1 MNRGSDVISAGLVV
15 NDWAA
20 FCGMDTTSTE
30 LQVRPPA
37 HLLRSLSYT
46 FSNVISSFFVLKQ
59 VVENIFKLKDA
70 HSSAMVTN
78 LRASLVDALV

>member
-1 MNRGSDVISAGLVV
+1 MSVIQAAPVV
-15 NDWAA
+15 LIFPTW
-20 FCGMDTTSTE
+20 F
-30 LQVRPPA
+30 
-37 HLLRSLSYT
+37 LS
-46 FSNVISSFFVLKQ
+46 SQ

>member
-1 MNRGSDVISAGLVV
+1 MNERNERTDLGTRGRPWVLAGLVV

-20 FCGMDTTSTE
+20 FCGLDTTSTE
-30 LQVRPPA
+30 L
-37 HLLRSLSYT
+37 
-46 FSNVISSFFVLKQ
+46 Q

-70 HSSAMVTN
+70 QSSAMVTN